1 MELQPVKIVEND
13 GVPVRVSLKFATGT
27 LMPGEVLAIPMSQA
41 KRAAS
46 QGEVEMVSP
55 DDVIA
60 APVVKKKSKAKP
72 AKPAVD
78 PLS

>member
-1 MELQPVKIVEND
+1 MELQPVKIVEHD

-27 LMPGEVLAIPMSQA
+27 LMPGEVLAIPMAQA

-60 APVVKKKSKAKP
+60 APVAKKKSKAKP